1 MKQRDFTYFVGDFE
15 TTVYDNQEYTEV
27 WASAVVPLYSE
38 SVIIHHSLLDT
49 FNYLKALPG
58 NICIYYHNL
67 KFDGSFWLPFLIEN
81 LGFKQ
86 AYLKIKTEQGE
97 LIEWKSE
104 KKMFNKEF
112 KYSIS
117 DRGAW
122 YNIIIK
128 VNNKIIEIRDS
139 LKLLPFSVA
148 EIGKS
153 FGTKHKKLDM
163 EYKGFRFSGCE
174 ITPKEKKYIAS
185 LEPYIGDILLVGINY
200 DKKTKKHECLIE
212 KA

>member
-86 AYLKIKTEQGE
+86 AYLKIKTETRRAYRME
-97 LIEWKSE
+97 VR
-104 KKMFNKEF
+104 KE
-112 KYSIS
+112 
-117 DRGAW
+117 
-122 YNIIIK
+122 N
-128 VNNKIIEIRDS
+128 VQ
-139 LKLLPFSVA
+139 
-148 EIGKS
+148 
-153 FGTKHKKLDM
+153 
-163 EYKGFRFSGCE
+163 
-174 ITPKEKKYIAS
+174 
-185 LEPYIGDILLVGINY
+185 
-200 DKKTKKHECLIE
+200 
-212 KA
+212 